1 MWIPSYAL
9 VKNWGYLG
17 LSSMLS
23 YQSIQ
28 KAFSKRE
35 QSHMFHKHPE
45 KVTSLHLTRAVIIT
59 EVSELELLSI
69 NLRVLFLTL
78 IQGSLISRITH
89 KY

>member
-1 MWIPSYAL
+1 
-9 VKNWGYLG
+9 
-17 LSSMLS
+17 MLS

-45 KVTSLHLTRAVIIT
+45 KVTSLHLSRAVIIT